1 MKKPWLEGIE
11 VIDVNKAVPPWGG
24 WFETLA
30 LTAVVLAASFF
41 TQQQDPFRLE
51 GGFPWAVLAPLLA
64 GLRYG
69 FVYAF
74 VSALLILAMLG
85 VAINQQWQA
94 ASGFPLAW
102 AIGVVLV
109 GMVAGE
115 FRDSW
120 GRRLHRLEGAYQYR
134 AERLEEFT
142 RSYQLLRLSHDRL
155 EQTVA
160 NSGFSLREGIMR
172 LQSELETIEGLTQAS
187 FAKLLEFVAEYAALT
202 QACIVGLTGDRV
214 DSTKVLAAVG
224 DHFPIDDSDPVVRAA
239 LESGELAAV
248 NLVKERV
255 ADQNTLLAAIPLA
268 DSTGDIHAILLV
280 RSMPFF
286 AFNEDNLKLID
297 VLTAHGVDHLRFG
310 AATSSA
316 ARFIAAFERVR
327 EDHARFGLDATLL
340 RIRAATG
347 EKAELGRVYEKLH
360 SAVRGIDV
368 MCMGRDRKGDKADKD
383 EAVIWILLP
392 LTDIAGARAWMQR
405 EEGVLAMVKS
415 EMLAVGDVDPQAV
428 HCLER

>member
-187 FAKLLEFVAEYAALT
+187 FARLLEFVAEYAALT
-202 QACIVGLTGDRV
+202 QACIVGITGDRV
-214 DSTKVLAAVG
+214 DSAKVLAAVG

-248 NLVKERV
+248 NLVKERA

-327 EDHARFGLDATLL
+327 QDHARFGLDATLL
-340 RIRAATG
+340 RIRSVTG

-368 MCMGRDRKGDKADKD
+368 MCMGRDRKGDKADKG

-392 LTDIAGARAWMQR
+392 LTDIAAARAWMQR

-415 EMLAVGDVDPQAV
+415 EMLAVGDVDPQVV